1 MEESLKMEGTLKMEE
16 TLKIV
21 CISDTH
27 SGHRQLQLPP
37 GDILIHSGDFS
48 KSRTKLNAA
57 EYIDFVQWFSAQ
69 PHETKILIA
78 GNRDDFMHTE
88 ICHKFRKRSLEEIES
103 VQSLFT
109 NSNQIIYLKDSA
121 YEYNQRGFSFK
132 IWGSPWTRL
141 YGKEGKAFQ
150 VSTAELKQKWA
161 LIPKDTTLLITHGPP
176 LGICDMNLAK
186 VQAGCPELLAMV
198 KEIQPRIHLFG
209 HIHEGYGTLATD
221 QTLFIN
227 AASIDKITH
236 KLTNEPVVLALA
248 PDLTT
253 QLISGGTSQPHSSA
267 YKMAETLHPHNTG
280 CEIV

>member
-1 MEESLKMEGTLKMEE
+1 MED

-27 SGHRQLQLPP
+27 SGHHQLQLPP

-57 EYIDFVQWFSAQ
+57 EYTDFVQWFSDQ
-69 PHETKILIA
+69 PHKTKILIA

-88 ICHKFRKRSLEEIES
+88 ICHKFRKRTLEEISS
-103 VQSLFT
+103 VQSLIT
-109 NSNQIIYLKDSA
+109 NSNSIIYLNDSS
-121 YEYNQRGFSFK
+121 YDYNEKGYNFK

-150 VSTAELKQKWA
+150 VSTPELKHKWE
-161 LIPKDTTLLITHGPP
+161 LIPKDTTLLVTHGPP

-198 KEIQPRIHLFG
+198 NKIKPRVHLFG
-209 HIHEGYGTLATD
+209 HIHEGYGTLVTND
-221 QTLFIN
+221 TLFIN

-236 KLTNEPVVLALA
+236 KLTNEPVMIALSR
-248 PDLTT
+248 DLSA
-253 QLISGGTSQPHSSA
+253 QLISGGTSQPHSTA
-267 YKMAETLHPHNTG
+267 YQIVEALHPHKTG
-280 CEIV
+280 CDIV